1 MTNKY
6 KLLIVGKNPKRFL
19 DNLISLKISLYDVK
33 LTDKELTIVV
43 DLDDYDKILKLKTS
57 YKIKVIDYYGLVKYE
72 NILKKYNVFFICL
85 IIGLVLIKVLSSIIF
100 DIDIEHPKS
109 EIRELVLADLEEFGI
124 SKYHFKVSYD
134 EKEKIIKKILHK
146 ETDRLEWLEI
156 DSIGTKYVVKVEER
170 IKNDPKIDNTFQHIV
185 AKKDAMILQIQ
196 ASSGEIKVSKND
208 YVKKGDILISGFI
221 TKDEEIKKKVKAVG
235 TVYGEVWYQAE
246 ITLPKVYKEIKYTK
260 NSKKRFQVKF
270 LSHDFLLFDF
280 KPYKT
285 YESSNITLLENRLL
299 PMSFNYSKV
308 KETKEITKR
317 YTGTKGEKEALKLA
331 EKNLKKKLS
340 VNDSIISKKV
350 LKKTEKDSKI
360 IVDIF
365 FKVKEDIT
373 DTVNIDN
380 IDITKQEGVKDESS
394 N

>member
-43 DLDDYDKILKLKTS
+43 DLDDYNKILKLKTS

-308 KETKEITKR
+308 SETKKITKR
-317 YTGTKGEKEALKLA
+317 YTGPKGEKEAFKLA

-360 IVDIF
+360 IIDIF

-380 IDITKQEGVKDESS
+380 IDITKQEGVVDESS

>member
-33 LTDKELTIVV
+33 LTDKELIIVV

-57 YKIKVIDYYGLVKYE
+57 YKIKAIDYYGLVKYKG
-72 NILKKYNVFFICL
+72 ILKKYNVFFICL
-85 IIGLVLIKVLSSIIF
+85 IIGLVLIKVLSSIVF

-285 YESSNITLLENRLL
+285 YESNNITLLENRLL

-308 KETKEITKR
+308 GETKEITKR

-380 IDITKQEGVKDESS
+380 IDITKQEGVKDESG

>member
-33 LTDKELTIVV
+33 LTDKELIIVV

-57 YKIKVIDYYGLVKYE
+57 YKIKVIDYYGLVKYKG
-72 NILKKYNVFFICL
+72 ILKKYNVFFICL
-85 IIGLVLIKVLSSIIF
+85 IIGLVLIKVLSSIVF

-380 IDITKQEGVKDESS
+380 IDITKQEGVKDESG

>member
-85 IIGLVLIKVLSSIIF
+85 IIGLVLIKVLSSIVF

-285 YESSNITLLENRLL
+285 YESNNITLLENRLL

-308 KETKEITKR
+308 GETKEITKR

>member
-308 KETKEITKR
+308 SETKKITKR
-317 YTGTKGEKEALKLA
+317 YTGTKGEKEAFKLA

-360 IVDIF
+360 IIDIF

-380 IDITKQEGVKDESS
+380 IDITKQEGVVDESS

>member
-317 YTGTKGEKEALKLA
+317 YTGKKGESEALKLA

-360 IVDIF
+360 IIDIF

-380 IDITKQEGVKDESS
+380 IDITKQEGVVDESS

>member
-33 LTDKELTIVV
+33 LTDKELIIVV

-57 YKIKVIDYYGLVKYE
+57 YKIKVIDYYGLVKYKG
-72 NILKKYNVFFICL
+72 ILKKYNVFFICL
-85 IIGLVLIKVLSSIIF
+85 IIGLVLIKVLSSIVF

-285 YESSNITLLENRLL
+285 YESNNITLLENRLL

-308 KETKEITKR
+308 GETKEITKR

-331 EKNLKKKLS
+331 EKNLKKKLG

-350 LKKTEKDSKI
+350 LKKTDKDSKI
-360 IVDIF
+360 IIDIF

-380 IDITKQEGVKDESS
+380 IDITKQEGVKDESG

>member
-85 IIGLVLIKVLSSIIF
+85 IIGLVLIKVLSSIVF

-109 EIRELVLADLEEFGI
+109 EIRELVLADLEEFVI
-124 SKYHFKVSYD
+124 YKYHFKVSYD

-235 TVYGEVWYQAE
+235 TVYWEVWYKAE
-246 ITLPKVYKEIKYTK
+246 ITLPKVYK
-260 NSKKRFQVKF
+260 
-270 LSHDFLLFDF
+270 
-280 KPYKT
+280 
-285 YESSNITLLENRLL
+285 
-299 PMSFNYSKV
+299 
-308 KETKEITKR
+308 
-317 YTGTKGEKEALKLA
+317 
-331 EKNLKKKLS
+331 
-340 VNDSIISKKV
+340 
-350 LKKTEKDSKI
+350 
-360 IVDIF
+360 
-365 FKVKEDIT
+365 
-373 DTVNIDN
+373 
-380 IDITKQEGVKDESS
+380 
-394 N
+394 

>member
-85 IIGLVLIKVLSSIIF
+85 IIGLVLIKVLSSIVF

-285 YESSNITLLENRLL
+285 YESNNITLLENRLL

-308 KETKEITKR
+308 SETKKITKR

-380 IDITKQEGVKDESS
+380 IDITKQELSLIHI
-394 N
+394 

>member
-185 AKKDAMILQIQ
+185 AKKDAMILQIE

-308 KETKEITKR
+308 SETKKITKR
-317 YTGTKGEKEALKLA
+317 YTGTKGEKEAFKLA

-350 LKKTEKDSKI
+350 LKKKEKDSKI
-360 IVDIF
+360 IIDIF

-380 IDITKQEGVKDESS
+380 IDITKQEGVKDESG

>member
-43 DLDDYDKILKLKTS
+43 DLDDYNKILKLKTS

-170 IKNDPKIDNTFQHIV
+170 IKNDPKIDNNFQHIV

-235 TVYGEVWYQAE
+235 IVYGEVWYQAE

-285 YESSNITLLENRLL
+285 YESNNITLLENRLL

-308 KETKEITKR
+308 GETKEITKK

-340 VNDSIISKKV
+340 VNYSIISKKV

-360 IVDIF
+360 IIDIF

-380 IDITKQEGVKDESS
+380 IDITKQEGVKDESG

>member
-308 KETKEITKR
+308 SETKEITKR
-317 YTGTKGEKEALKLA
+317 YTGTKGEKEAFKLA

-350 LKKTEKDSKI
+350 LKKKEKDSKI
-360 IVDIF
+360 IIDIF

-380 IDITKQEGVKDESS
+380 IDITKQEGVKDESG

>member
-6 KLLIVGKNPKRFL
+6 KLLLVGKNPKRFL

-85 IIGLVLIKVLSSIIF
+85 IIGLVLIKVLSSIVF

-285 YESSNITLLENRLL
+285 YESNNITLLENRLL

-308 KETKEITKR
+308 GETKEITKR

-380 IDITKQEGVKDESS
+380 IDITKPDGVKDESS

>member
-85 IIGLVLIKVLSSIIF
+85 IIGLVLIKILSSIVF

-170 IKNDPKIDNTFQHIV
+170 IKNDPKIDNTTQHIV

-221 TKDEEIKKKVKAVG
+221 TKDEEIKKMVKAVG

-317 YTGTKGEKEALKLA
+317 YTGKKGESEALKLA

-360 IVDIF
+360 IIDIF

-380 IDITKQEGVKDESS
+380 IDITKQEGVVDESS

>member
-85 IIGLVLIKVLSSIIF
+85 IIGLVLIKVLSSIVF

-317 YTGTKGEKEALKLA
+317 YTGKKGESEALKLA

-360 IVDIF
+360 IIDIF

-380 IDITKQEGVKDESS
+380 IDITKQEGVVDESS

>member
-43 DLDDYDKILKLKTS
+43 DLDDYNKILKLKTS

-170 IKNDPKIDNTFQHIV
+170 IKNDPKIDNNFQHIV

-308 KETKEITKR
+308 SETKKITKR

-331 EKNLKKKLS
+331 EKNLRKKFS

-350 LKKTEKDSKI
+350 LKKKEKDSKI
-360 IVDIF
+360 IIDIF

-380 IDITKQEGVKDESS
+380 IDITKQEGVKDESG

>member
-57 YKIKVIDYYGLVKYE
+57 YKIKIIDYYGLVKYKG
-72 NILKKYNVFFICL
+72 ILKKYNVFFICL
-85 IIGLVLIKVLSSIIF
+85 IIGLVLIKILSSIIF

-246 ITLPKVYKEIKYTK
+246 IILPKVYKEIKYTK

-285 YESSNITLLENRLL
+285 YESNNITLLENRLL

-308 KETKEITKR
+308 GETKEITKR

>member
-185 AKKDAMILQIQ
+185 AKKDAMILQIE

-308 KETKEITKR
+308 SETKKITKR
-317 YTGTKGEKEALKLA
+317 YTGTKGEKEAFKLA

-350 LKKTEKDSKI
+350 LKKKEKDSKI
-360 IVDIF
+360 IIDIF

-380 IDITKQEGVKDESS
+380 MDITKQEGVKDESG

>member
-124 SKYHFKVSYD
+124 SKYHFKFSYD

-221 TKDEEIKKKVKAVG
+221 TKDEEIKKKVKAIG

-308 KETKEITKR
+308 GETKEITKR

>member
-57 YKIKVIDYYGLVKYE
+57 YKIKVIDYYGLVKYKG
-72 NILKKYNVFFICL
+72 ILKKYNVFFICL
-85 IIGLVLIKVLSSIIF
+85 IIGLVLIKVLSSIVF

-308 KETKEITKR
+308 GETKEITKR

-380 IDITKQEGVKDESS
+380 IDITKQEGVKDESG

>member
-33 LTDKELTIVV
+33 LTDKELIIVV

-57 YKIKVIDYYGLVKYE
+57 YKIKILDYYGLVKYKG
-72 NILKKYNVFFICL
+72 ILKKYNVFFICL

-170 IKNDPKIDNTFQHIV
+170 IKNDPKIDNTTQHIV

-196 ASSGEIKVSKND
+196 ASAGEIKVSKNN

-221 TKDEEIKKKVKAVG
+221 TKDEEIKKKVKAIG

-246 ITLPKVYKEIKYTK
+246 ITLPKVYKEIKYTN

-285 YESSNITLLENRLL
+285 YESRNITLLENRLL

-360 IVDIF
+360 IIDIF

-380 IDITKQEGVKDESS
+380 IDITKQEGVKDESG

>member
-57 YKIKVIDYYGLVKYE
+57 YKIKIIDYYGLVKYE

-134 EKEKIIKKILHK
+134 KKEKIINKILHK

>member
-43 DLDDYDKILKLKTS
+43 DLDDYNKILKLKTS

-185 AKKDAMILQIQ
+185 AKKDAMILQIE

-260 NSKKRFQVKF
+260 NSKKKFQVKF

-317 YTGTKGEKEALKLA
+317 YTGTKGEKEAFKLA

-360 IVDIF
+360 IIDIF

-380 IDITKQEGVKDESS
+380 IDITKQEGVKDESG

>member
-43 DLDDYDKILKLKTS
+43 DLDDYNKILKLKTS

-185 AKKDAMILQIQ
+185 AKKDAMILQIE

-308 KETKEITKR
+308 GETKEITKR
-317 YTGTKGEKEALKLA
+317 YTGTKGEKEAFKLA

-360 IVDIF
+360 IIDIF

-380 IDITKQEGVKDESS
+380 IDITKQEGVKDESG

>member
-57 YKIKVIDYYGLVKYE
+57 YKIKVIDYYGLVKYKG
-72 NILKKYNVFFICL
+72 ILKKYNVFFICL
-85 IIGLVLIKVLSSIIF
+85 IIGLVLIKVLSSIVF

-285 YESSNITLLENRLL
+285 YESNNITLLENRLL

-308 KETKEITKR
+308 SETKKITKR

-380 IDITKQEGVKDESS
+380 IDITKQEGVKDESG

>member
-85 IIGLVLIKVLSSIIF
+85 IIGLVLIKVLSSIVF

-380 IDITKQEGVKDESS
+380 IDITKQEGVKDESG

>member
-57 YKIKVIDYYGLVKYE
+57 YKIKIIDYYGLVKYE

-308 KETKEITKR
+308 SETKKITKR

-331 EKNLKKKLS
+331 EKNLKKKLG

>member
-43 DLDDYDKILKLKTS
+43 DLDDYNKILKLKTS

-170 IKNDPKIDNTFQHIV
+170 IKNDPKIDNNFQHIV

-285 YESSNITLLENRLL
+285 YESNNITLLENRLL

-308 KETKEITKR
+308 GETKEITKK

-331 EKNLKKKLS
+331 EKNLRKKFS

-360 IVDIF
+360 IIDIF

-380 IDITKQEGVKDESS
+380 IDITKQEGVKDESG

>member
-85 IIGLVLIKVLSSIIF
+85 IIGLVLIKVLSSIVF

-299 PMSFNYSKV
+299 PISFNYSKV

-380 IDITKQEGVKDESS
+380 IDITKQEGVKDESG

>member
-124 SKYHFKVSYD
+124 SKYHFKVSYN

-185 AKKDAMILQIQ
+185 AKKDAMILQIE

-285 YESSNITLLENRLL
+285 YESNNITLLENRLL

-308 KETKEITKR
+308 SETKKITKR
-317 YTGTKGEKEALKLA
+317 YTGTKGEKEAFKLA

-350 LKKTEKDSKI
+350 LKKKEKDSKI
-360 IVDIF
+360 IIDIF

-380 IDITKQEGVKDESS
+380 IDITKQEGVVDESS

>member
-340 VNDSIISKKV
+340 VNDSIISKKI

-380 IDITKQEGVKDESS
+380 IDITKQEGVKDESG

>member
-6 KLLIVGKNPKRFL
+6 KLLLVGKNPKRFL

-85 IIGLVLIKVLSSIIF
+85 IIGLVLIKVLSSIVF

-285 YESSNITLLENRLL
+285 YESNNITLLENRLL

-308 KETKEITKR
+308 GETKEITKR

-380 IDITKQEGVKDESS
+380 IDITKPEGAKDGAS

>member
-43 DLDDYDKILKLKTS
+43 DLDDYNKILKLKTS

-308 KETKEITKR
+308 GETKEITKR
-317 YTGTKGEKEALKLA
+317 YTGTKGEKEAFKLA

-360 IVDIF
+360 IIDIF

-380 IDITKQEGVKDESS
+380 IDITKQEGVKDESG

>member
-308 KETKEITKR
+308 GETKEITKR
-317 YTGTKGEKEALKLA
+317 YTGTKGEKEAFKLA

-360 IVDIF
+360 IIDIF

-380 IDITKQEGVKDESS
+380 IDITKQEGVKDESG